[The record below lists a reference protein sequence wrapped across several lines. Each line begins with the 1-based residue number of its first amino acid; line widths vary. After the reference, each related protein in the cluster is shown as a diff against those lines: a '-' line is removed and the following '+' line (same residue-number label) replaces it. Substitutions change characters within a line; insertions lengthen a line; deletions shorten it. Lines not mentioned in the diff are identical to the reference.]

1 MKGLKSL
8 FAIVAG
14 LLIGAA
20 AQARTIDQIKADGKI
35 IVATEGAYPP
45 FNYYKGDKLSGFE
58 IDLAEA
64 IAKKMG
70 VKVEW
75 KALAFDS
82 LLVGLGQDRWDLV
95 MASFGITD
103 ERAKAVTFTNPQYC
117 SGGVI
122 VSKDP
127 NIATVKSLGGK
138 VIAVQIGTTYFE
150 NLKKVP
156 GVKDVK
162 TFPENSDAQ
171 SALMAGRVDAWV
183 TDRFSAKG
191 ALEANPKAGMR
202 QGDYLFVE
210 KIAGAVKKGNTQLAD
225 AVNKAV
231 AELMA
236 DGTYKALSE
245 KYFKEDIRC
254 K

>member
-1 MKGLKSL
+1 MKSIKTLL
-8 FAIVAG
+8 AIVAG
-14 LLIGAA
+14 LVIGATV
-20 AQARTIDQIKADGKI
+20 QARTLDQIKASGKI

-45 FNYYKGDKLSGFE
+45 FNYYQADKLSGFE

-64 IAKKMG
+64 LAKKMG

-82 LLVGLGQDRWDLV
+82 LLVGLGQDRWDV
-95 MASFGITD
+95 AMASFGITD
-103 ERAKAVTFTNPQYC
+103 ERSKAVTFTNPQYC

-127 NIATVKSLGGK
+127 SISTAKSLAGK
-138 VIAVQIGTTYFE
+138 VVAVQIGTTYLE
-150 NLKKVP
+150 NMKNVP

-183 TDRFSAKG
+183 TDRFSVKA
-191 ALEANPKAGMR
+191 ALDANPKAGMK

-210 KIAGAVKKGNTQLAD
+210 RIAGAVKKGNTPLAD
-225 AVNKAV
+225 ALNKALV
-231 AELMA
+231 DLMA
-236 DGTYKALSE
+236 DGTYKAISE